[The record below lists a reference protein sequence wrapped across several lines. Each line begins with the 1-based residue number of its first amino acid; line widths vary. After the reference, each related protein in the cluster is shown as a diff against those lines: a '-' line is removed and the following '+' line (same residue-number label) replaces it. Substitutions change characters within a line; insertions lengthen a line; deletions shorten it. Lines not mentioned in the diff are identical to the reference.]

1 MQLSRSR
8 VLKRIEREQSMI
20 RLVIVI
26 GYADA
31 HAPDAI
37 GGGATAV
44 GTEDLFTLA
53 RCHAIACSIGLI
65 PGWFTRA
72 DDRFCVRCHG
82 ERCFTAIMACRV
94 KGRRDGNRIWDLGL
108 G

>member
-8 VLKRIEREQSMI
+8 VLKRIEIEQSMI

-44 GTEDLFTLA
+44 GTKDLFTLA
-53 RCHAIACSIGLI
+53 RCHAIPCSIGLI
-65 PGWFTRA
+65 P
-72 DDRFCVRCHG
+72 
-82 ERCFTAIMACRV
+82 
-94 KGRRDGNRIWDLGL
+94 
-108 G
+108 